1 MDHYIS
7 IRDQTIEWK
16 EHKHIASM
24 IMHRTL
30 DQQEALSKEPTIRE
44 KIVEESDDNPIL
56 VWRGD
61 WLEQLGNVIQYLKNT
76 LTKIQAKPPRV

>member
-1 MDHYIS
+1 MDRYIS

-30 DQQEALSKEPTIRE
+30 DQQEALSKEPIRE
-44 KIVEESDDNPIL
+44 KIVEGSDDTLI
-56 VWRGD
+56 WRGD
-61 WLEQLGNVIQYLKNT
+61 WLEQLGNVIQYLKDT
-76 LTKIQAKPPRV
+76 LTKIQGKPSRV